1 MNAKEFIK
9 QKMESG
15 NFSLTDILD
24 EITDAANEIAD
35 EKNSEVED
43 AIMDDLNA
51 ASKALCAACAKASS
65 EGKDYEEL
73 FNPDVLRSLVE
84 LIVGID
90 EKSDAGVEIS
100 FSSDDKM
107 PKIKTIDKQA
117 VFDKVEDEIKNMF
130 DNLFSSIF

>member
-9 QKMESG
+9 QKMESEK
-15 NFSLTDILD
+15 FSLTDILD

-65 EGKDYEEL
+65 QGKDYEEL
-73 FNPDVLRSLVE
+73 FSPDILRSLIKLV
-84 LIVGID
+84 VDMD
-90 EKSDAGVEIS
+90 EKGDAGLEIS
-100 FSSDDKM
+100 FSSDDNL
-107 PKIKTIDKQA
+107 PKIKAIDKKA
-117 VFDKVEDEIKNMF
+117 VLDKAEDEIKNMF
-130 DNLFSSIF
+130 DSLFSLIF